1 MKSFMDRRTFIQTLC
16 ILSAGKAVEGFAA
29 PMNTVSFSSSL
40 VQVSETRNLMGTFVT
55 ITLLHPSRD
64 QAQTVL
70 GTAFHK
76 MEKWIQ
82 LFNRH
87 ESGTPLD
94 YLNERGFIQGP
105 PPELVKVLRQSLMIH
120 SRTGGL
126 FDVTVKPLLD
136 LYETENRLG
145 RLPSGPSIREAL
157 NRVGASGLKI
167 EPKKIS
173 FCKEGMGITLDG
185 IAKGT
190 IVDKII
196 GFLKEN
202 GIEHAL
208 VDAGGDLRVF
218 GGRNGTGLPWRIAVH
233 DPANERATGERIF
246 LTDGA
251 VATSGNYMVYFDQEK
266 VHHHIL
272 SPESGVS
279 PSWSVSS
286 SIIAPTAEE
295 ADALATAIMVLDPRE
310 SLSLINQ
317 DRRLAALWITREGKK
332 IKSLRWK
339 RTMERR
345 ERGKDH
351 A

>member
-1 MKSFMDRRTFIQTLC
+1 MKSFMDRRTFLQTLC

-29 PMNTVSFSSSL
+29 PLNTISFSSSL

-76 MEKWIQ
+76 MENWIQ

-145 RLPSGPSIREAL
+145 RLPSVPSIQEAL

-196 GFLKEN
+196 HFIREK
-202 GIEHAL
+202 GIRHAL
-208 VDAGGDLRVF
+208 VAAGGDIKVF
-218 GGRNGTGLPWRIAVH
+218 GGGRAGVPWKISVYDPH
-233 DPANERATGERIF
+233 DETDFGEMILLNE
-246 LTDGA
+246 GA
-251 VATSGNYMVYFDQEK
+251 VSTSGNYMVYFDQEK

-272 SPESGVS
+272 SPDTGVS
-279 PSWSVSS
+279 PLRSVSAS
-286 SIIAPTAEE
+286 VIAPSAEE
-295 ADALATAIMVLDPRE
+295 ADALAT
-310 SLSLINQ
+310 SLMLLGSEEGQSLINQ
-317 DRRLAALWITREGKK
+317 DRRLAALWITREGEK

-339 RTMERR
+339 RIMERR
-345 ERGKDH
+345 ERGKDY